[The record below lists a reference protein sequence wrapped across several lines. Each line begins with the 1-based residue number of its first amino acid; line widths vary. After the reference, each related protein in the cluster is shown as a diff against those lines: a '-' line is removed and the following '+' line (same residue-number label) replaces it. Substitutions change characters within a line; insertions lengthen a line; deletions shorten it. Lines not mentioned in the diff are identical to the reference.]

1 MKKALLLLIANFA
14 FADNKINFSENE
26 TILLFIIL
34 GSLILI
40 LLIYIAIL
48 KSKLKSKKVKMFSGE
63 ENIDSD
69 TNIFEKSAFYFDM
82 QEVFLYFF
90 KTLNYEASV
99 RNNVFL
105 VRQDMFKYDD
115 NKNKTQIARYFY
127 GDYTNIINTIWSA
140 ADLINQ
146 NVENETIILD
156 FKIIDIIQERVMFSV
171 DIGLCGAALDSKSF
185 ELVQEFVNPKKL
197 SIIEQIHKLKTYINK
212 IDSAKYVF
220 TDSAQKSNHIINI
233 KFPLVTSNFISELEE
248 TVAKDKTNA
257 LIIHQ
262 NTDISKTIASNLESF
277 GVNCIQNQSPIG
289 LLERLED
296 AANCNFRIVLLDV
309 NMIASLNEFE
319 LLRLVKDQD
328 IYKFK
333 LIIILNNH
341 KISPLLEKIIQ
352 DVDFLP
358 LPYTVDNIRAVVN
371 TLNAEQ
377 ERYLN

>member
-1 MKKALLLLIANFA
+1 MKKILFLLVSNFA
-14 FADNKINFSENE
+14 FANSKINFSENE
-26 TILLFIIL
+26 TILLFVIL

-40 LLIYIAIL
+40 LLFYIAIL
-48 KSKLKSKKVKMFSGE
+48 KTKLKTKKIKMFSGE

-99 RNNVFL
+99 KNNVFL
-105 VRQDMFKYDD
+105 VRQEMFRYDD
-115 NKNKTQIARYFY
+115 DKNKIQIARYFY

-156 FKIIDIIQERVMFSV
+156 FKILEVVQERVMFSV
-171 DIGLCGAALDSKSF
+171 DIGLCGALDGKSF
-185 ELVQEFVNPKKL
+185 ELVKEFINPKKL

-212 IDSAKYVF
+212 IDSAKFVF
-220 TDSAQKSNHIINI
+220 IDATQKSNHIINI
-233 KFPLVTSNFISELEE
+233 KFPLVASNFTSQLEE
-248 TVAKDKTNA
+248 TVAKEKTNA

-277 GVNCIQNQSPIG
+277 GVTCIQNQSSLG

-296 AANCNFRIVLLDV
+296 AANCSFRIVLLDV
-309 NMIASLNEFE
+309 NMITSFNEFE
-319 LLRLVKDQD
+319 LLKLVKDQD

-341 KISPLLEKIIQ
+341 KITPLLEKIIQ

-358 LPYTVDNIRAVVN
+358 LPYTVDNVRAVIN

-377 ERYLN
+377 ERYLS